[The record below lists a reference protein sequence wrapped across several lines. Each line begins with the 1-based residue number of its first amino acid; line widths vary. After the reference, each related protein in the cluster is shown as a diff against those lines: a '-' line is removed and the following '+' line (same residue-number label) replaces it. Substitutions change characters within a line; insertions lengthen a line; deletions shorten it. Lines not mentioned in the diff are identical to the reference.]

1 MNRKPVLCFLLLVVS
16 AYLLYSGFHPYD
28 RLTWFLEVLP
38 VLISIPL
45 LIATFRSFPLT
56 TLLYVLIFF
65 HFLIL
70 IMGGEY
76 TYARVPFGF
85 WLQDQLGVMR
95 NPYDRIGH
103 FAQGFVPAVLARE
116 ILIRGGYVTGKKML
130 AFVVVCICLA
140 ASASYELL
148 EWLSA
153 VILGQGAEQFLGTQ
167 GDEWDTQWDMFM
179 ALIGATSA
187 MLIFSGYHDRQ
198 ILSLQRQTGV
208 VSLNDKEQQRADGE
222 K

>member
-1 MNRKPVLCFLLLVVS
+1 MNRKPVLCVLLFAVL
-16 AYLLYSGFHPYD
+16 AYLFYSGIHPYD

-45 LIATFRSFPLT
+45 LIATFRSYPLT
-56 TLLYVLIFF
+56 TLLYVFIFI

-76 TYARVPFGF
+76 TYARVPLGFRLQEQFGF
-85 WLQDQLGVMR
+85 IR

-103 FAQGFVPAVLARE
+103 FAQGFVPAILARE
-116 ILIRGGYVTGKKML
+116 ILIRGGYITGKKML
-130 AFVVVCICLA
+130 AFIVVCICLA

-153 VILGQGAEQFLGTQ
+153 VILGQGAEEFLGTQ
-167 GDEWDTQWDMFM
+167 GDVWDTQWDMFM
-179 ALIGATSA
+179 ALIGATTA
-187 MLIFSGYHDRQ
+187 LLFFSKYHDRQ
-198 ILSLQRQTGV
+198 ISALQQQTGRGFA
-208 VSLNDKEQQRADGE
+208 EE
-222 K
+222 KR